1 MLKKLPNLIKLFFIL
16 FLFVGILSFVRPVLA
31 APTPTPTPTTA
42 PDDDDPSTGW
52 IKDQEVTFVGKTAT
66 RANDFLEW
74 TLSTENY
81 RWITIPIGTTTNP
94 IQDFW
99 VLVRNIVFVLLAL
112 FVLGAAFVM
121 IATRGQNLTIMKF
134 IPRFITIV
142 VLVVLS
148 FAIIRF
154 LYQATDV
161 IQGFFLSVKDPATN
175 ISRNIGPQDL
185 LYIAFNYKDFI
196 GFRRVGVEFDESAF
210 ISLLL
215 VKLTAITYYVM
226 TGLLIIRK
234 IILWFFIIVSPIF
247 PLLLF
252 FRPVRN
258 TAKIWLGEFFRWLL
272 YAPLFAL
279 FLHGLVNMWR
289 DRIPLNFDYSKAGQ
303 IPGVDTIYP
312 TAINIL
318 LGGPGQIL
326 DINNSVNLRDTFA
339 LYVVALLMLWVVILL
354 PFLLLQI
361 FLDYLNNISIA
372 ESPVIKRITSQSW
385 FNRAYGSAP
394 PSPSQPPQQP
404 APFGFARNLPFFNK
418 RVMEMPA
425 SRTTNISEPATL
437 SNIQSVR
444 ETRDVLRLAN
454 LSVPKMR
461 DIARF
466 ETSMLRHDTVSR
478 QEVSRFHE
486 TLERISKPTIVASP
500 VDREKFTTIKEKLVS
515 SQRQGDPLATSV
527 MNATKVSTSSTQ
539 VVNETKTT
547 VRGMLKS
554 IAAPEQV
561 MLPMERERVAH
572 IKQQL
577 VEGRAKGDSFSTS
590 ILEHANRINDVN
602 VSEKEKDTIVEKSIE
617 KLHEQAKQGNKLAS
631 SIITR
636 KEEGVSQVSLPS
648 VNKVQQVSIEEY
660 EDVRKM
666 WQENYQN
673 MDTPVGPNGQPI
685 DKHTFI
691 AQDIDSITET
701 INLLSSENQE
711 NVDKGMDRVASILP
725 FLLLGGFS
733 KSEVISYLKAKLEAA
748 KAVMTGVDKKQE
760 DEDTMVERG
769 METKAGEAQMTMK
782 AEIPLEETKDENG
795 NSGDGVPPP
804 PSGTSV

>member
-1 MLKKLPNLIKLFFIL
+1 MLKKLPKILKIVLFIFI
-16 FLFVGILSFVRPVLA
+16 FVSFFVASNSSYAQSASPSPSA
-31 APTPTPTPTTA
+31 
-42 PDDDDPSTGW
+42 DPSTGW

-81 RWITIPIGTTTNP
+81 RWITIPMGTTTNP

-99 VLVRNIVFVLLAL
+99 VLVRNIVFVMLAL

-142 VLVVLS
+142 VLVILS

-161 IQGFFLSVKDPATN
+161 VQGFFLSVKDPATN
-175 ISRNIGPQDL
+175 QSRNIGPQDL

-196 GFRRVGVEFDESAF
+196 GFRKVGVEFDESAF

-226 TGLLIIRK
+226 TGLLVIRK

-289 DRIPLNFDYSKAGQ
+289 DRIPLNFNFSAVGTT
-303 IPGVDTIYP
+303 VYP

-318 LGGPGQIL
+318 LGGPGQQI

-361 FLDYLNNISIA
+361 FLDYLSNMSFA
-372 ESPVIKRITSQSW
+372 ESPVVKRLTSQSW
-385 FNRAYGSAP
+385 FNRTYGSP
-394 PSPSQPPQQP
+394 PPTPGQPSPQPS
-404 APFGFARNLPFFNK
+404 PFGLAKTIPFFNK
-418 RVMEMPA
+418 RAMEIPT
-425 SRTTNISEPATL
+425 SRSEAALERATL
-437 SNIQSVR
+437 SNLAAIR

-466 ETSMLRHDTVSR
+466 ETSMLKHDTVSR
-478 QEVSRFHE
+478 QEISRFHE
-486 TLERISKPTIVASP
+486 TLERISKPTIVSAP
-500 VDREKFTTIKEKLVS
+500 LDREKFTTIKEKLI
-515 SQRQGDPLATSV
+515 
-527 MNATKVSTSSTQ
+527 TQ
-539 VVNETKTT
+539 
-547 VRGMLKS
+547 
-554 IAAPEQV
+554 
-561 MLPMERERVAH
+561 
-572 IKQQL
+572 QQ
-577 VEGRAKGDSFSTS
+577 KGD
-590 ILEHANRINDVN
+590 
-602 VSEKEKDTIVEKSIE
+602 
-617 KLHEQAKQGNKLAS
+617 KLAS
-631 SIITR
+631 NVLSASKVSAEINDKTKAVLPGQ
-636 KEEGVSQVSLPS
+636 KEKGLTNIKDINLPT
-648 VNKVQQVSIEEY
+648 VNNTQQVSIEEY
-660 EDVRKM
+660 EDVKKM

-673 MDTPVGPNGQPI
+673 MDTPVGPNGIPT

-691 AQDIDSITET
+691 QQDIDNITET
-701 INLLSSENQE
+701 INLLSSESQE
-711 NVDKGMDRVASILP
+711 NVDKGMDRVANILP

-769 METKAGEAQMTMK
+769 SETKAGEAQMTMK
-782 AEIPLEETKDENG
+782 AEIPEPASEAILPGASNIFGQEKNENG
-795 NSGDGVPPP
+795 NNGSNNPGGGVPPP
-804 PSGTSV
+804 TNTAI